1 MWCRHSPGLACR
13 LSISYSICGGAAR
26 RLFAIQSV
34 RGSPDWSSAL
44 ISLPKSHS
52 TRRIE
57 SVVPSIKRYDANLPT
72 MNCANRLAPARS
84 SRLAAQACRQCAQC
98 NRRHTSNRH
107 LPLPQL
113 IGCCDPCAAA
123 TSEYHQVTRRQV
135 LGGSRAARKLC
146 GLRASPDSA

>member
-26 RLFAIQSV
+26 RFFAIQSV

-57 SVVPSIKRYDANLPT
+57 CVAPSIKRYDANLPT
-72 MNCANRLAPARS
+72 MIRANRLDLID
-84 SRLAAQACRQCAQC
+84 LAARACRQCAQC